1 MSHKAGDAEKLMSV
15 DLITVATT
23 SGSAWQIT
31 KGLTISAPTLAA
43 ARYFQLPDPS
53 TVPLGMKF
61 EVKDGTGNS
70 ATNAITVS
78 TSGSVMIDGTGSA
91 DVINRNWGGKTFV
104 STGEHYVIVGGQVR
118 ETVAPVGAGGSVQ
131 FDFGGSAGDSL
142 PGGWSQA
149 QTGGWINDNGVWAI
163 SGDTWATSGNNTTS
177 LMGEADGGQG
187 GEYSYNMWSGTS
199 PTSILTY
206 QAGTLAAGTTISWHW
221 IKDLP
226 KRGNHGLFFKVNG
239 ILQKTCTDSVGW
251 HSETY
256 TIPTTGIYTFNIEWI
271 PDGGVYSKQ
280 QNAGLNNGCFIDLFT
295 IS

>member
-43 ARYFQLPDPS
+43 PRYFQLPDPS

-70 ATNAITVS
+70 ATNNITIS

-91 DVINRNWGGKTFV
+91 DVINRNWGGKTFI

-118 ETVAPVGAGGSVQ
+118 ETIAPVGAGGSVQ

-142 PGGWSQA
+142 PGGWSQT
-149 QTGGWINDNGVWAI
+149 QTGGWLNNNGVWAV
-163 SGDTWATSGNNTTS
+163 SGDTWAGAGNNTTS
-177 LMGEADGGQG
+177 LIGEGDVGQG
-187 GEYSYNMWSGTS
+187 GSYSYNIWSGTA

-206 QAGTLAAGTTISWHW
+206 QAGTLEAGKTVSWSW
-221 IKDLP
+221 IKDFAA
-226 KRGNHGLFFKVNG
+226 RNYHGLFFKVNG
-239 ILQKTCTDSVGW
+239 VLEKTCPDTEGW
-251 HSETY
+251 LSDTF
-256 TIPTTGIYTFNIEWI
+256 TIPTTGIYTFSIEWI
-271 PDGGVYSKQ
+271 PNGANSSKQ
-280 QNAGLNNGCFIDLFT
+280 QRPGYHNSCFIDLFT